1 MKPEAMVAQ
10 EALVLLTRDFAK
22 YHRNVVGMYLLS
34 IYDMEL
40 GSAFRSGYYFVR
52 HIDDVLDGDR
62 QVSCDSLAY
71 VQNLRSQVETGN
83 YRNGSIA
90 TLAEHAINLL
100 ERKKKPEDDP
110 RLDFLRSIDSI
121 VFDYERARIRRV
133 LTKAQLEDYYYRA
146 FDPVVNLS
154 LIGLTPFL
162 RSRDIPIMSYGSGR
176 VYSVRD
182 LSIDWI
188 KGIINLPKEVLERAR
203 LTTSST
209 LEEIQNSAEVQDWF
223 SSVLTA
229 TRSELFDL
237 QRQLKATQNGVTNF
251 ILGGKI
257 KLMLRF
263 IDMREHSQAQ
273 ISLF

>member
-1 MKPEAMVAQ
+1 MGPEAIVAK
-10 EALVLLTRDFAK
+10 EAAVLLTRDFAK
-22 YHRNVVGMYLLS
+22 YNRNVVGMYLLS
-34 IYDMEL
+34 AYGMEL

-62 QVSCDSLAY
+62 QISCDPLAY
-71 VQNLRSQVETGN
+71 VQDLRFQVETGN

-90 TLAEHAINLL
+90 TLAEHAVSHL
-100 ERKKKPEDDP
+100 ERKKGPGDDP

-121 VFDYERARIRRV
+121 VFDYERARVRGV
-133 LTKAQLEDYYYRA
+133 LTEAQLEDYYYRA

-154 LIGLTPFL
+154 LMGLTPCL
-162 RSRDIPIMSYGSGR
+162 RSRDITIMSYGSGR

-182 LSIDWI
+182 LSVDWTR
-188 KGIINLPKEVLERAR
+188 GIINLPKEVLERAK
-203 LTTSST
+203 LATSST
-209 LEEIQNSAEVQDWF
+209 LEEIQTSVEVQGWF

-229 TRSELFDL
+229 TKSELFEL
-237 QRQLKATQNGVTNF
+237 QKQLKVTQNGVTNF

-257 KLMLRF
+257 KPMLRF

-273 ISLF
+273 ISLS